1 MRPPEDPPPELNHA
15 EAFIGIGRF
24 PVLRPVLRPR
34 SPGANRGADLAD
46 GGVEITDAWARATPG
61 GAENG
66 AAYLTLM
73 SPTGD
78 RLTGVTSPAAAKAQ
92 LHEMTNDGGV
102 MKMRDVTAIDLP
114 PGKPVTL
121 KPGGLHVMMM
131 GLTHPLQPGQSVPL
145 TLHFDKAGAREVSCR
160 GRQGRRDGTGIPL
173 RFHAEHANAAFPLS
187 EAPR

>member
-1 MRPPEDPPPELNHA
+1 MPRHLLGLAASLFYGLCCALAPVA
-15 EAFIGIGRF
+15 QTGAQTGGI
-24 PVLRPVLRPR
+24 
-34 SPGANRGADLAD
+34 
-46 GGVEITDAWARATPG
+46 EITDAWARATPG
-61 GAENG
+61 GAESG
-66 AAYLTLM
+66 GAYLTLM

-78 RLTGVTSPAAAKAQ
+78 RLTSVTSPAAAMAQ

-145 TLHFDKAGAREVSCR
+145 TLQFDRAGAREVSVAVGKVGAMGPESHSGSMQNMQMPPSR
-160 GRQGRRDGTGIPL
+160 
-173 RFHAEHANAAFPLS
+173 
-187 EAPR
+187 